1 MTRAEIMEKITEICK
16 DVFED
21 DAVVITEETTAA
33 DVDGW
38 DSLAHLSLM
47 NEIEE
52 AFDVEFMLDEVIGAE
67 KIGDLVDIIEQ
78 RMGAQ
83 Q

>member
-1 MTRAEIMEKITEICK
+1 MTRAEIMEKIQGICK

-21 DAVVITEETTAA
+21 EAVVITEETTAA

-38 DSLAHLSLM
+38 DSLTHLSLM
-47 NEIEE
+47 NELEE
-52 AFDVEFMLDEVIGAE
+52 AFDVEFMLDEVIGAA

-78 RMGAQ
+78 RIKA
-83 Q
+83 